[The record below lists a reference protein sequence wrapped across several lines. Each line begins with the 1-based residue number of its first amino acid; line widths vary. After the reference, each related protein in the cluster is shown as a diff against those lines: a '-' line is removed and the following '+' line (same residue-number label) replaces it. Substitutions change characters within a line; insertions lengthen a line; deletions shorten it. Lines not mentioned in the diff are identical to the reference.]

1 MGAFN
6 QPSLSAA
13 QGFPRPTMP
22 AGQRTAQLDARA
34 GEARPKGKKAE
45 ARGRSLLQTGRF
57 KFFPA
62 TGSQAPLSPPSFIQ
76 STFTSH
82 AAFFGSFLVRPALL
96 PYGKRGFRAAIYK
109 IARPQPPAAA
119 LWLQESTVP
128 PRPPVSPRTIK
139 KAKGDFMN
147 IDKEKIAKQA
157 EKFGFTAVWFPV
169 SEIPTNPEYL
179 KYCEVNRCGN
189 YRANYACP
197 PDCGTPDEMRA
208 RLQSASAALVIQSQ
222 WSVPGYGTPEVLSSK
237 AEHGAAVRRFR
248 DALRKEGY
256 DVFAVGYGPCSVC
269 KPCKRKSG
277 DPCPLPDQRVSC
289 MSAYCVDVAALAAR
303 CALPFEWNPQRLYL
317 FGMIMFRGE

>member
-1 MGAFN
+1 MYNNDYRKMRRKRIYIKLLIFWI
-6 QPSLSAA
+6 SLIVLIGGGYDKGSSFDEWTKL
-13 QGFPRPTMP
+13 FPGRVKHLVLI
-22 AGQRTAQLDARA
+22 GVTAPKVRA
-34 GEARPKGKKAE
+34 
-45 ARGRSLLQTGRF
+45 S
-57 KFFPA
+57 
-62 TGSQAPLSPPSFIQ
+62 
-76 STFTSH
+76 
-82 AAFFGSFLVRPALL
+82 
-96 PYGKRGFRAAIYK
+96 
-109 IARPQPPAAA
+109 
-119 LWLQESTVP
+119 
-128 PRPPVSPRTIK
+128 
-139 KAKGDFMN
+139 
-147 IDKEKIAKQA
+147 A

-317 FGMIMFRGE
+317 FGMIMFCGE

>member
-1 MGAFN
+1 MNLFAEFVKPFTQKKQKRKHCFSGAQN
-6 QPSLSAA
+6 
-13 QGFPRPTMP
+13 
-22 AGQRTAQLDARA
+22 
-34 GEARPKGKKAE
+34 
-45 ARGRSLLQTGRF
+45 
-57 KFFPA
+57 
-62 TGSQAPLSPPSFIQ
+62 SPQ
-76 STFTSH
+76 SPCPFTKICYNIFYAK
-82 AAFFGSFLVRPALL
+82 AAFD
-96 PYGKRGFRAAIYK
+96 
-109 IARPQPPAAA
+109 
-119 LWLQESTVP
+119 
-128 PRPPVSPRTIK
+128 K

-248 DALRKEGY
+248 DTLRKEGY
-256 DVFAVGYGPCSVC
+256 DVFAVGYGPCPIC

-317 FGMIMFRGE
+317 FGMIMFCGE